1 MNELIKLVTN
11 QWQFLLG
18 LIWDHVWI
26 SGLSI
31 LLALILGVGLGIFIS
46 FKKSWAGVVIGIVNI
61 LYNLYDYYLITH
73 ILSYYF
79 LPPT

>member
-31 LLALILGVGLGIFIS
+31 LLALIFGVGLGIFIS
-46 FKKSWAGVVIGIVNI
+46 FKKSWAGVVIGFVNI
-61 LYNLYDYYLITH
+61 FYSITC
-73 ILSYYF
+73 IAL
-79 LPPT
+79 LWCVI

>member
-31 LLALILGVGLGIFIS
+31 LLALIFGVGLGIFIS
-46 FKKSWAGVVIGIVNI
+46 FKKAGLESLLV
-61 LYNLYDYYLITH
+61 
-73 ILSYYF
+73 
-79 LPPT
+79 